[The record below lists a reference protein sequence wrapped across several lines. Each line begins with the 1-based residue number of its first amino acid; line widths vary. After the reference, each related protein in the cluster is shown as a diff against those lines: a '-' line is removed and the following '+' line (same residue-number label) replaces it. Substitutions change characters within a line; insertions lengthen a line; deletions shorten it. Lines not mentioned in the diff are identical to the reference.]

1 MNHDTETLI
10 ITVRNHRVILD
21 VDLANLYNVAP
32 KRLNEQVK
40 RNRSR
45 FPDDFMF
52 QLEDQEVKFCG
63 RKLRP
68 QN

>member
-52 QLEDQEVKFCG
+52 QLEDQEVKI
-63 RKLRP
+63 LRS